1 MAKILG
7 IDLGTTNSVVAVW
20 DDSGPRVVLTDLG
33 ARLIPSVVG
42 FPDNGDVHVGEA
54 ARHGADRADR
64 TIYSAKRFIGRTF
77 DDVASER
84 EEVPYEVVAS
94 ENGRAHFLVGDEM
107 WSPEEISAFVLR
119 ELKKAAEE
127 FLGESISGAVITA
140 PAHFNDSQRAAT
152 REAARLAG
160 LDVRRILNEPTAAA
174 LAYGLDRIMD
184 GERIV
189 AVYDFGGGTFDVSIL
204 SMGDDILQV
213 LATSGDPHLGG
224 DLIDSSIAAWLLAEF
239 ARTTGIQP
247 DEDAETLRL
256 VREAAEELKI
266 ALSDQDAVEIDLPF
280 PGESDGDGGQPH
292 LRTTFTRA
300 MFDGMIGKLVDRT
313 LECCDRVLVDARKLP
328 VQIDEV
334 VLAGG
339 STRIPLVRQ
348 RVAEYFNKQPLC
360 DIDPDEV
367 VAMGAAVQAGI
378 LAGDV
383 KGVILVDVTSLSLGI
398 QTHDGGTAVIT
409 PRNTVIPVSATRS
422 FTTVRDDQTLVQF
435 DVVQGESERAD
446 RNHRLGNF
454 RLDGLRPAKA
464 GTSKIDVTFAIDIN
478 GMVLVTAHDHDTG
491 REQSVTVSV
500 APASAGARA
509 PTPVAAAPAP
519 AEARPEATAAGDAN
533 LPAAALATLE
543 DAGKLLAEAGQ
554 RMSRVDRASIMK
566 QVAYLRSMVADD
578 ASPEEIERTR
588 AALAKI
594 VIRVRGA
601 RIPRGRD
608 DVPGRGPAW
617 EKPRVRPRP

>member
-20 DDSGPRVVLTDLG
+20 DDSGPRVVLTELG

-42 FPDNGDVHVGEA
+42 FPDNGDVHVGEP

-77 DDVASER
+77 EDVAVER

-94 ENGRAHFLVGDEM
+94 ESGRAHFLVGDET
-107 WSPEEISAFVLR
+107 WSPEEISALVLR
-119 ELKKAAEE
+119 ELKKAAEA
-127 FLGESISGAVITA
+127 FLGEPIAGAVITA

-152 REAARLAG
+152 REAGRLAG

-174 LAYGLDRIMD
+174 LAYGLDRMVD

-204 SMGDDILQV
+204 SVGEDIIEV
-213 LATSGDPHLGG
+213 IATNGDPHLGG
-224 DLIDSSIAAWLLAEF
+224 DMLDASIADWFLNEF
-239 ARTTGIQP
+239 AASTGVRA
-247 DEDAETLRL
+247 DEDAETLRR
-256 VREAAEELKI
+256 VREAAEEVKI
-266 ALSDQDAVEIDLPF
+266 ALSTQDSVDIDLPF
-280 PGESDGDGGQPH
+280 PGEGDGEPLN
-292 LRTTFTRA
+292 LRTTFSRVMLDTLI
-300 MFDGMIGKLVDRT
+300 IGLVGRT
-313 LECCDRVLVDARKLP
+313 LDCCGRALADAKKLP
-328 VQIDEV
+328 NEIDEV

-348 RVAEYFNKQPLC
+348 RVAEYFGKQPLC

-409 PRNTVIPVSATRS
+409 PRNTVIPVAATRS

-435 DVVQGESERAD
+435 DVVQGEDERAD

-500 APASAGARA
+500 APAAAKEKARA
-509 PTPVAAAPAP
+509 PVAAAT
-519 AEARPEATAAGDAN
+519 AEAPPEAPGAGDEN
-533 LPAAALATLE
+533 LPTAALATLE
-543 DAGKLLAEAGQ
+543 DAGKLLAEAGP

-566 QVAYLRSMVADD
+566 QVSYLRSMVADD
-578 ASPEEIERTR
+578 ASADEIERSR
-588 AALAKI
+588 AALAK
-594 VIRVRGA
+594 VVTRVRGA
-601 RIPRGRD
+601 RIPRARD
-608 DVPGRGPAW
+608 DVPGFGPAW